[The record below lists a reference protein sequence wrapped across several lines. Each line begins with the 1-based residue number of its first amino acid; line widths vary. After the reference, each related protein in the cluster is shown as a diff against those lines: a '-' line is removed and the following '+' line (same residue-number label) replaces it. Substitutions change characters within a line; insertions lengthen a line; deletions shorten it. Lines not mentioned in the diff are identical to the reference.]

1 MASIGTRLVTRS
13 TRARYSC
20 DECALRNVTLEVGP
34 RTKPDVNAWVDG
46 IREQLQAD
54 HAAKTPGC
62 PGVIDVVIGC

>member
-20 DECALRNVTLEVGP
+20 DECALRNVTLE
-34 RTKPDVNAWVDG
+34 
-46 IREQLQAD
+46 QAD